1 MRAKLTAI
9 VIASMSVLFAQACVG
24 LALASDNPVLDAQ
37 ILKIANGWASAKYEI
52 KDQANQDKAMEA
64 LNHEAAALMARYP
77 GRAEPM
83 IWDGVLLSERASNAS
98 PFSALGLAKRALAVL
113 QKAES
118 VDPKAL
124 DAGAPTSLGVL
135 YYRVPGFPI
144 GFGDKAKA
152 RHYLEQA
159 VKNAPEGLDAWYFYG
174 DFLNEQGE
182 YPQAAQALQHMLA
195 LPKHP
200 DRPVWDKYRR
210 IVAEQ
215 LLEKIWT
222 HLQRR

>member
-1 MRAKLTAI
+1 MRATLNAI
-9 VIASMSVLFAQACVG
+9 VIASMSLLLIYSGVD
-24 LALASDNPVLDAQ
+24 LAAASDNPALDAQ
-37 ILKIANGWASAKYEI
+37 ILKIANGWANAKFEI
-52 KDQANQDKAMEA
+52 QDQGKQDQVMQSLNQ
-64 LNHEAAALMARYP
+64 EAAALMASYP

-83 IWDGVLLSERASNAS
+83 IWDGILLSERASNAS
-98 PFSALGLAKRALAVL
+98 PFSALGLAKRALAIL
-113 QKAES
+113 QKADN
-118 VDPKAL
+118 VDAKAL

-135 YYRVPGFPI
+135 YYRVPGFPL
-144 GFGDKAKA
+144 GFGDKTKA
-152 RHYLEQA
+152 RQYLEQA
-159 VKNAPEGLDAWYFYG
+159 VRNAPEGLDAWYFYG

-215 LLEKIWT
+215 LLEKVRA
-222 HLQRR
+222 HLH